1 VYLSFD
7 KNLKDE
13 VLSEVHKS
21 KLTVYLGGTKMYWD
35 LKEFHWWPNIKIGIV
50 EYVVKCKMCQQVK
63 VEYQKPVGQF
73 QLLLIPE
80 WKWEDITMDFVSG
93 LPIGKKG

>member
-1 VYLSFD
+1 
-7 KNLKDE
+7 
-13 VLSEVHKS
+13 
-21 KLTVYLGGTKMYWD
+21 
-35 LKEFHWWPNIKIGIV
+35 
-50 EYVVKCKMCQQVK
+50 MCQQVK